1 MVEGEKNMHDPI
13 IKKKTSA
20 IDTNAK
26 EECNSLV

>member
-20 IDTNAK
+20 IDTNAN
-26 EECNSLV
+26 EEMQ